1 LFSIGVYPNTR
12 MSVLQAH
19 GNLSEAKSSIQAIAE
34 TQSKLD
40 NPGAAIPS
48 AIKIDGSAEIDLL
61 GDTQQKPVDIPH
73 SPDTV
78 SDFQKVNEIRVS
90 LFRKWP
96 CAIPPDPF
104 PINCLTASIVLP
116 PLLTERIK
124 YRSYVAIRQAE
135 PALRSPS
142 MSHGN
147 ITDIYTY
154 LRLCSIQHKRK

>member
-1 LFSIGVYPNTR
+1 

-104 PINCLTASIVLP
+104 NTPYQLLDRFHCVASSLNRTNQVSELCGDQPSGTRI
-116 PLLTERIK
+116 TEPFHE
-124 YRSYVAIRQAE
+124 SW
-135 PALRSPS
+135 
-142 MSHGN
+142 
-147 ITDIYTY
+147 
-154 LRLCSIQHKRK
+154 QHN

>member
-1 LFSIGVYPNTR
+1 

-61 GDTQQKPVDIPH
+61 GDTQQKPIDISH
-73 SPDTV
+73 SPDTM
-78 SDFQKVNEIRVS
+78 SNFLKVRQVRIS
-90 LFRKWP
+90 LFRKWS

-104 PINCLTASIVLP
+104 NTPDYLLDRFHCFASSLDGTNESSIGVMWRSAKRNPHYGALP
-116 PLLTERIK
+116 
-124 YRSYVAIRQAE
+124 
-135 PALRSPS
+135 
-142 MSHGN
+142 
-147 ITDIYTY
+147 
-154 LRLCSIQHKRK
+154 